1 MVKSRVPESGHSESL
16 AVAAI
21 GAPVE
26 IRRHPAAR
34 RMTLRVSR
42 TRRAVYVTL
51 PLQCD
56 LAAAHELL
64 SSNIEWV
71 RERLG
76 TVPEPVPFVNGA
88 VFPLR
93 GVWHTIAFAGPL
105 RQRPIVNVLSQ
116 NCGTP
121 QVVVAGRLPHAPRR
135 LKDWLAAAALQDLDE
150 RVRLHARTM
159 RVAPR
164 RIGVRDQIS
173 RWGSCSS
180 TGCLSFSWRLIL
192 APSVVLDYVA
202 AHEVAHLA
210 EMNHGPRFWKLVTTA
225 MPHTEEARTW
235 LRCYGND
242 LHRYGAI
249 TPPVCLRGPNAV
261 VPKS

>member
-1 MVKSRVPESGHSESL
+1 MGKSRVPESRSSDSL
-16 AVAAI
+16 AIAAI

-56 LAAAHELL
+56 LAAAHTLL

-76 TVPEPVPFVNGA
+76 TVPEPVPFENGA
-88 VFPLR
+88 MFPLR
-93 GVWHTIAFAGPL
+93 GVWHTVEFAGPV
-105 RQRPIVNVLSQ
+105 RQRPIIKVLSQ
-116 NCGTP
+116 SCGTP
-121 QVVVAGRLPHAPRR
+121 QVVVSGQCAHAPRR
-135 LKDWLAAAALQDLDE
+135 LKDWLVANALHDLDQ
-150 RVRLHARTM
+150 RVRWHARTLE
-159 RVAPR
+159 VAPR

-180 TGCLSFSWRLIL
+180 TGCLSFSWRLVL
-192 APSVVLDYVA
+192 APPIVLDYVA

-210 EMNHGPRFWKLVTTA
+210 EMNHGPRFWKLVNKA
-225 MPHTEEARTW
+225 MPRMEEARTW
-235 LRCYGND
+235 LRRYGNG
-242 LHRYGAI
+242 LHRYGVLAPALS
-249 TPPVCLRGPNAV
+249 T
-261 VPKS
+261 